1 MEQKKDKRERANEVG
16 IFLPNYELSEHRII
30 CPNCSSN
37 RHKKHD
43 ECLSVSVTFDSI
55 LWFCHHCEWQGGA
68 KDNDHITTYSP
79 KLKQNWQK
87 GIFPPTPVVP
97 IISNENHQLSE
108 GSKFWLGKRAISLQ
122 TAQAFKLFTKDS
134 KLCFPYYLDGELV
147 NVKSRTKDKKFL
159 QEKGAT
165 KCLYNIDMLKK
176 HWDNAPNYE
185 DYVPQRTKSVI
196 FVEGE
201 MDVLALYEAGFKNV
215 VSLPDG
221 APQTAKFKSDDKR
234 FMAFEH
240 SKWIFEADEVI
251 VATDADENGKAL
263 RLEIIHRFGKDI
275 CKVVNFPNMDGIQ
288 CKDANECL
296 MHDGI
301 TVLQECI
308 QYAEEFPV
316 EGLHGVKEYHD
327 SVQNIYDG
335 NEQKAFSTGFK
346 ELDKIYKVMPSTFNL
361 ITGIPN
367 HGKSNFLDQ
376 ILLNLAENENWNFA
390 VFSPE
395 HSTPNHI
402 RRLLEKRCRKPFD
415 IGLHARLTQEELNSG
430 VEFLDNHFR
439 FIENTE
445 EIPDIEFILS
455 KAKVAKQRFGIKG
468 LVIDPFNQISPNRD
482 YAKREDEH
490 IRDIIAKCQQFAR
503 NHEIVVWMVAHPHKL
518 QRNDSG
524 VVPPPD
530 LYQVSGSAHW
540 ANMSDAAIVV
550 HRDFEDNS
558 TKIITRKIREQGLYG
573 QIGQTF
579 FTFDNATK
587 VYKEVVEKPEEYDYS
602 NYGG

>member
-1 MEQKKDKRERANEVG
+1 MMNKNEKTLIEKAQEQG
-16 IFLPNYELSEHRII
+16 IFLNNYNEGDYRTRCPDCSPHR
-30 CPNCSSN
+30 
-37 RHKKHD
+37 KKKND
-43 ECLSVSVTFDSI
+43 PCLSVTVSYDSI
-55 LWFCHHCEWQGGA
+55 LWMCHHCDWSGGVKEGAEYKPMQRNEMPMKAEPIAPIPIVSNANHDLSQG
-68 KDNDHITTYSP
+68 S
-79 KLKQNWQK
+79 LLWLQNRK
-87 GIFPPTPVVP
+87 
-97 IISNENHQLSE
+97 ISQ
-108 GSKFWLGKRAISLQ
+108 A
-122 TAQAFKLFTKDS
+122 TAEAFKLFTKDQ
-134 KLCFPYYLDGELV
+134 KLCFPYYLDGDIV
-147 NVKSRTKDKKFL
+147 NIKSRTKDKKFL
-159 QEKGAT
+159 QEKNAT
-165 KCLYNIDMLKK
+165 KCLYNIDMLQKDWK
-176 HWDNAPNYE
+176 NKT
-185 DYVPQRTKSVI
+185 TKSVI

-308 QYAEEFPV
+308 EYAEEFPV

-482 YAKREDEH
+482 YTKREDEH

-602 NYGG
+602 NYGS

>member
-1 MEQKKDKRERANEVG
+1 MMNNEKTIIEKAQEEG
-16 IFLPNYELSEHRII
+16 IFLNSYSEGDYRTR
-30 CPNCSSN
+30 CPNCSPH
-37 RHKKHD
+37 RRKKHD
-43 ECLSVSVTFDSI
+43 PCLSVTVKHDSI
-55 LWFCHHCEWQGGA
+55 VWMCHHCDWSGGVRDGHTLVTKPNPIKIVDTKQA
-68 KDNDHITTYSP
+68 EEFTPPIPILSNANHDLSPNSLVWLENRKIT
-79 KLKQNWQK
+79 Q
-87 GIFPPTPVVP
+87 
-97 IISNENHQLSE
+97 E
-108 GSKFWLGKRAISLQ
+108 
-122 TAQAFKLFTKDS
+122 TAETFKLFTKDQ
-134 KLCFPYYLDGELV
+134 KLCFPYYLEGEIV
-147 NVKSRTKDKKFL
+147 NIKSRTKDKKFL
-159 QEKGAT
+159 QEKNAT
-165 KCLYNIDMLKK
+165 KCLYNIDMLKTF
-176 HWDNAPNYE
+176 WEETNM
-185 DYVPQRTKSVI
+185 KSVI

-201 MDVLALYEAGFKNV
+201 MDVLALHEAGFRNV

-221 APQTAKFKSDDKR
+221 APQTPKFKSDDKR
-234 FMAFEH
+234 FKAFEH
-240 SKWIFEADEVI
+240 SKWIFDADEVI

-275 CKVVNFPNMDGIQ
+275 CKVVNFPREDGWQ

-296 MHDGI
+296 IKYDKQI
-301 TVLQECI
+301 LRECI

-316 EGLHGVKEYHD
+316 QGLHGVREYHD

-346 ELDKIYKVMPSTFNL
+346 ELDKIYKIMPGTFNL

-376 ILLNLAENENWNFA
+376 ILLNLAEKNNWNFA

-415 IGLHARLTQEELNSG
+415 IGFTARLTQDDLNSG
-430 VEFLDNHFR
+430 IDFLDEHFK

-445 EIPDIEFILS
+445 EIPDIEFILG

-482 YAKREDEH
+482 YSKREDEH

-503 NHEIVVWMVAHPHKL
+503 NHQLVVWMVAHPHKL

-540 ANMSDAAIVV
+540 ANMSDTALVV

-558 TKIITRKIREQGLYG
+558 TKIITRKIREQGIYG
-573 QIGQTF
+573 HIGQKYFSYNNT
-579 FTFDNATK
+579 TK
-587 VYKEVVEKPEEYDYS
+587 VYEEVEESIDGTYV
-602 NYGG
+602 

>member
-1 MEQKKDKRERANEVG
+1 MEQKKNKIEYTNEQG
-16 IFLPNYELSEHRII
+16 IFLPHYELGEHRII
-30 CPNCSSN
+30 CPNCSN
-37 RHKKHD
+37 HRNKKY
-43 ECLSVSVTFDSI
+43 EKCLSVTTTNDAI
-55 LWFCHHCEWQGGA
+55 LWFCHHCDWQGGS
-68 KDNDHITTYSP
+68 KENDIITTYSP
-79 KLKQNWQK
+79 KLRASWQD
-87 GIFPPTPVVP
+87 GTFPTKKEITPVVP
-97 IISNENHQLSE
+97 IISNVNHDLSK
-108 GSKFWLGKRAISLQ
+108 GSLAWLLNRKISQ
-122 TAQAFKLFTKDS
+122 STAETFKLFTKDQ
-134 KLCFPYYLDGELV
+134 KLCFPYYLDDELV

-176 HWDNAPNYE
+176 HWDNLPNYE
-185 DYVPQRTKSVI
+185 WYVPHRTKSII

-201 MDVLALYEAGFKNV
+201 MDVLALYEAGYKNV
-215 VSLPDG
+215 ISLPDG

-275 CKVVNFPNMDGIQ
+275 CKVVNFPRIDDWQ

-296 MHDGI
+296 IHYDKQ
-301 TVLQECI
+301 TLQECI
-308 QYAEEFPV
+308 EYAEEFPV
-316 EGLHGVKEYHD
+316 HGLHGVKEYHD

-335 NEQKAFSTGFK
+335 NEQKALSTGFK
-346 ELDKIYKVMPSTFNL
+346 ELDKIYKIMPSTFNL
-361 ITGIPN
+361 VTGIPN

-376 ILLNLAENENWNFA
+376 ILLNLAENVNWNFA

-415 IGLHARLTQEELNSG
+415 IGTTARISQTELNNG
-430 VEFLDNHFR
+430 IDFLDKHFR

-445 EIPDIEFILS
+445 EIPNIDYILT
-455 KAKVAKQRFGIKG
+455 KAKRAKQRFGING
-468 LVIDPFNQISPNRD
+468 LVIDPFNQISPDRD

-540 ANMSDAAIVV
+540 ANMSDVALVV
-550 HRDFEDNS
+550 HRDFEQN
-558 TKIITRKIREQGLYG
+558 TTRIISRKIREQGVYG
-573 QIGQTF
+573 HIGECYF
-579 FTFDNATK
+579 NFNLNK
-587 VYKEVVEKPEEYDYS
+587 RVYEEETVYE
-602 NYGG
+602 N

>member
-1 MEQKKDKRERANEVG
+1 MMNKNEKTMIEKAQEQG
-16 IFLPNYELSEHRII
+16 IHLNGYYEGDHRTR
-30 CPNCSSN
+30 CPNCSPH
-37 RHKKHD
+37 RKKKND
-43 ECLSVSVTFDSI
+43 PCLSVTVSNDSI
-55 LWFCHHCEWQGGA
+55 LWMCHHCDWTGGV
-68 KDNDHITTYSP
+68 K
-79 KLKQNWQK
+79 
-87 GIFPPTPVVP
+87 
-97 IISNENHQLSE
+97 E
-108 GSKFWLGKRAISLQ
+108 GSYNNRFTQAAEPMPRLATPIPIVSNANHDLSQGSINWLHNRKISQ
-122 TAQAFKLFTKDS
+122 ATAETFKLFTKDQ
-134 KLCFPYYLDGELV
+134 KLCFPYYLDGDIV
-147 NVKSRTKDKKFL
+147 NIKSRTKDKKFL
-159 QEKGAT
+159 QEKNAT

-176 HWDNAPNYE
+176 HWE
-185 DYVPQRTKSVI
+185 DVAIKSVI

-240 SKWIFEADEVI
+240 SKWIFDADEVI

-275 CKVVNFPNMDGIQ
+275 CKVVNFPRIDDWH
-288 CKDANECL
+288 CTDANECL
-296 MHDGI
+296 IQYDTQI
-301 TVLQECI
+301 LQECI

-316 EGLHGVKEYHD
+316 HGLHGVKEYHD
-327 SVQNIYDG
+327 SIQNIYDG
-335 NEQKAFSTGFK
+335 NEQRALSTGFK
-346 ELDKIYKVMPSTFNL
+346 ELDKIYKIMPGTFNL

-376 ILLNLAENENWNFA
+376 ILLNLAENEGWNFA
-390 VFSPE
+390 LFSPE

-415 IGLHARLTQEELNSG
+415 IGLHARISQEELNEG
-430 VEFLDNHFR
+430 IQFLDDHFR
-439 FIENTE
+439 FIESTE
-445 EIPDIEFILS
+445 DIPNIEYILK
-455 KAKVAKQRFGIKG
+455 KAKLAKQRFGIKG
-468 LVIDPFNQISPNRD
+468 LVIDPFNQISPDRD

-503 NHEIVVWMVAHPHKL
+503 NHQMVVWMVAHPHKL

-524 VVPPPD
+524 VIPPPD

-540 ANMSDAAIVV
+540 ANMSDVALVV

-558 TKIITRKIREQGLYG
+558 TQIITRKIREQGVYG
-573 QIGQTF
+573 HIGQVYF
-579 FTFDNATK
+579 NFNNVKK
-587 VYKEVVEKPEEYDYS
+587 VYEEEVESSKDGYYV
-602 NYGG
+602 

>member
-1 MEQKKDKRERANEVG
+1 MEKKKDKIEYANDLGV
-16 IFLPNYELSEHRII
+16 FLPHYELGEHRII
-30 CPNCSSN
+30 CPNCSSQRN
-37 RHKKHD
+37 KKYD
-43 ECLSVSVTFDSI
+43 KCLSVTTTRDAI
-55 LWFCHHCEWQGGA
+55 LWFCHHCEWQGGS
-68 KDNDHITTYSP
+68 KDNGDHITTYSP
-79 KLKQNWQK
+79 KLKASWQD
-87 GIFPPTPVVP
+87 GTFPPKKEIAPVVP
-97 IISNENHQLSE
+97 IISAKNHSLSQN
-108 GSKFWLGKRAISLQ
+108 SITWLHNRKISQ
-122 TAQAFKLFTKDS
+122 ATAEEFGLYTKDS

-147 NVKSRTKDKKFL
+147 NIKSRTKDKKFL

-185 DYVPQRTKSVI
+185 DYVPQRTKSII

-201 MDVLALYEAGFKNV
+201 MDVLALYEAGYKNV

-234 FMAFEH
+234 FLAFEH
-240 SKWIFEADEVI
+240 SKWIFEADEVV

-275 CKVVNFPNMDGIQ
+275 CKVVNFPRLDDWQ

-296 MHDGI
+296 ISYDT
-301 TVLQECI
+301 TVLKECI
-308 QYAEEFPV
+308 EYAEEFPV
-316 EGLHGVKEYHD
+316 QGLHGVKEFHD
-327 SVQNIYDG
+327 AVQNIYDG

-346 ELDKIYKVMPSTFNL
+346 ELDKIYKIMPSTFNL
-361 ITGIPN
+361 VTGIPN

-376 ILLNLAENENWNFA
+376 ILLNLAENLDWNFA
-390 VFSPE
+390 IFSPE

-415 IGLHARLTQEELNSG
+415 IGMTARISQSELNEG
-430 VEFLDNHFR
+430 VNFLDEHFR

-445 EIPDIEFILS
+445 EIPNIEFILS
-455 KAKVAKQRFGIKG
+455 KAKLAKQRFGIKG
-468 LVIDPFNQISPNRD
+468 LVIDPFNQISPDRD

-503 NHEIVVWMVAHPHKL
+503 NHQLVVWMVAHPHKL
-518 QRNDSG
+518 HRNDSG
-524 VVPPPD
+524 MIPPPD

-540 ANMSDAAIVV
+540 ANMADVGLVV
-550 HRDFEDNS
+550 HRDFEND
-558 TKIITRKIREQGLYG
+558 TTRIITRKIREQGVYG
-573 QIGQTF
+573 HIGQKF
-579 FTFDNATK
+579 FKFDNTSK
-587 VYKEVVEKPEEYDYS
+587 VYTEIDENNLGE
-602 NYGG
+602 

>member
-1 MEQKKDKRERANEVG
+1 MNKHNEQTLIEKAQDQGIYLNSYSEGDYRVQCPECSLTRRKKNE
-16 IFLPNYELSEHRII
+16 P
-30 CPNCSSN
+30 
-37 RHKKHD
+37 
-43 ECLSVSVTFDSI
+43 CLSVTVSYDSI
-55 LWFCHHCEWQGGA
+55 LWMCHHCEWQGGV
-68 KDNDHITTYSP
+68 KENSNYKPI
-79 KLKQNWQK
+79 NR
-87 GIFPPTPVVP
+87 PTPIKKVVP
-97 IISNENHQLSE
+97 IISSENHKLSDN
-108 GSKFWLGKRAISLQ
+108 SIAWLDNRKISEA
-122 TAQAFKLFTKDS
+122 TATEFGLFTKDQ
-134 KLCFPYYLDGELV
+134 KLCFPYYLDGKIV
-147 NVKSRTKDKKFL
+147 NIKYRTKDKKFL
-159 QEKGAT
+159 QEKDAT
-165 KCLYNIDMLKK
+165 KCLYNIDMLQKN
-176 HWDNAPNYE
+176 WEDN
-185 DYVPQRTKSVI
+185 DKKSVI

-240 SKWIFEADEVI
+240 SKWIFDADEVI

-263 RLEIIHRFGKDI
+263 RLELVHRFGKDI

-296 MHDGI
+296 IFDGI

-308 QYAEEFPV
+308 EYAEEYPV
-316 EGLHGVKEYHD
+316 NGLHGVKEYHN

-335 NEQKAFSTGFK
+335 NEQKAYSTGFK

-415 IGLHARLTQEELNSG
+415 IGLHARINQDELNEG
-430 VEFLDNHFR
+430 IHFLDDHFR
-439 FIENTE
+439 FIESTE
-445 EIPDIEFILS
+445 EIPNIEFILN
-455 KAKVAKQRFGIKG
+455 KAKLAKQRFGING
-468 LVIDPFNQISPNRD
+468 LVIDPFNQISPDRD

-503 NHEIVVWMVAHPHKL
+503 NHQIVVWMVAHPHKL
-518 QRNDSG
+518 YRNDSG
-524 VVPPPD
+524 VIPPPD

-540 ANMSDAAIVV
+540 ANMSDAALVV
-550 HRDFEDNS
+550 HRDFEDNT
-558 TKIITRKIREQGLYG
+558 TKIITRKIREQGIYG
-573 QIGQTF
+573 HIGQTF
-579 FTFDNATK
+579 FNFNSAKK
-587 VYKEVVEKPEEYDYS
+587 VYEEIVENENGYDYTNS
-602 NYGG
+602 EV

>member
-1 MEQKKDKRERANEVG
+1 MMNKNEKTLIEKAQEQG
-16 IFLPNYELSEHRII
+16 IFLNNYNEGDYRTRCPDCSPHR
-30 CPNCSSN
+30 
-37 RHKKHD
+37 KKKND
-43 ECLSVSVTFDSI
+43 PCLSVTVSYDSI
-55 LWFCHHCEWQGGA
+55 LWMCHHCDWSGGVKEGADYKPMQRNEMPMRAEPIAPIPIVSNANHDLSQG
-68 KDNDHITTYSP
+68 S
-79 KLKQNWQK
+79 LLWLQNRK
-87 GIFPPTPVVP
+87 
-97 IISNENHQLSE
+97 ISQ
-108 GSKFWLGKRAISLQ
+108 A
-122 TAQAFKLFTKDS
+122 TAEAFKLFTKDQ
-134 KLCFPYYLDGELV
+134 KLCFPYYLDGDIV
-147 NVKSRTKDKKFL
+147 NIKSRTKDKKFL
-159 QEKGAT
+159 QEKNAT
-165 KCLYNIDMLKK
+165 KCLYNIDMLQKDWK
-176 HWDNAPNYE
+176 NKT
-185 DYVPQRTKSVI
+185 TKSVI

-308 QYAEEFPV
+308 EYAEEFPV

-482 YAKREDEH
+482 YTKREDEH

-602 NYGG
+602 NYGS

>member
-1 MEQKKDKRERANEVG
+1 MINKNEQSIIEKARDQG
-16 IFLPNYELSEHRII
+16 IHLTNYSQGDYRVK
-30 CPNCSSN
+30 CPECSQS
-37 RHKKHD
+37 RRKKH
-43 ECLSVSVTFDSI
+43 ENCLSVTVASDSI
-55 LWFCHHCEWQGGA
+55 LWMCHHCDWTGGVKEGSSFQRA
-68 KDNDHITTYSP
+68 YT
-79 KLKQNWQK
+79 
-87 GIFPPTPVVP
+87 PTPIAQATPIVP
-97 IISNENHQLSE
+97 ILSSANHELSE
-108 GSKFWLGKRAISLQ
+108 GSLAWLFNRKISRA
-122 TAQAFKLFTKDS
+122 TAETFKLFTKDQR
-134 KLCFPYYLDGELV
+134 LCFPYYLHGDIV
-147 NVKSRTKDKKFL
+147 NIKSRTKDKKFL
-159 QEKGAT
+159 QEKNAT

-176 HWDNAPNYE
+176 NWEKVA
-185 DYVPQRTKSVI
+185 TKSVI

>member
-1 MEQKKDKRERANEVG
+1 MMNKNEKTLIEKAQEQG
-16 IFLPNYELSEHRII
+16 IFLNNYNEGDYRTRCPDCSPHR
-30 CPNCSSN
+30 
-37 RHKKHD
+37 KKKND
-43 ECLSVSVTFDSI
+43 PCLSVTVSYDSI
-55 LWFCHHCEWQGGA
+55 LWMCHHCDWSGGVKEGAEYKPMQRNEMPMRAEPIAPIPIVSNANHDLSQG
-68 KDNDHITTYSP
+68 S
-79 KLKQNWQK
+79 LLWLQNRK
-87 GIFPPTPVVP
+87 
-97 IISNENHQLSE
+97 ISQ
-108 GSKFWLGKRAISLQ
+108 A
-122 TAQAFKLFTKDS
+122 TAEAFKLFTKDQ
-134 KLCFPYYLDGELV
+134 KLCFPYYLDGDIV
-147 NVKSRTKDKKFL
+147 NIKSRTKDKKFL
-159 QEKGAT
+159 QEKNAT
-165 KCLYNIDMLKK
+165 KCLYNIDMLQKDWK
-176 HWDNAPNYE
+176 NKT
-185 DYVPQRTKSVI
+185 TKSVI

-215 VSLPDG
+215 VSLLDG

-308 QYAEEFPV
+308 EYAEEFPV

-482 YAKREDEH
+482 YTKREDEH

-587 VYKEVVEKPEEYDYS
+587 VYKEVVEKPEEYDYTNS
-602 NYGG
+602 EV

>member
-1 MEQKKDKRERANEVG
+1 MEKKKNKIEYANELGV
-16 IFLPNYELSEHRII
+16 FLPHYELGEHRIT
-30 CPNCSSN
+30 CPNCSN
-37 RHKKHD
+37 HRNKKYDKCLAVTTTHD
-43 ECLSVSVTFDSI
+43 AI
-55 LWFCHHCEWQGGA
+55 LWFCHHCEWQGGS
-68 KDNDHITTYSP
+68 KDNGDHITTYSP
-79 KLKQNWQK
+79 KLKSEWQQGK
-87 GIFPPTPVVP
+87 FPPKEPTPVIP
-97 IISNENHQLSE
+97 IISAKNHTLSE
-108 GSKFWLGKRAISLQ
+108 NSLVWLHNRKISKA
-122 TAQAFKLFTKDS
+122 TAEIFGLYTKDN
-134 KLCFPYYLDGELV
+134 KLCFPYYLDDELV
-147 NVKSRTKDKKFL
+147 NIKSRTKDKKFL

-165 KCLYNIDMLKK
+165 KCLYNIDMLQK
-176 HWDNAPNYE
+176 HWDNSPNYE
-185 DYVPQRTKSVI
+185 DHVPQRTKSVI

-275 CKVVNFPNMDGIQ
+275 CKVVNFPRLDAWQ

-296 MHDGI
+296 IHYDTKI
-301 TVLQECI
+301 LQECI
-308 QYAEEFPV
+308 EYAEEFPV
-316 EGLHGVKEYHD
+316 NGLHGVREYQD

-346 ELDKIYKVMPSTFNL
+346 ELDKIYKIMPSTFNL

-376 ILLNLAENENWNFA
+376 ILLNLAENENWKFA
-390 VFSPE
+390 IFSPE

-402 RRLLEKRCRKPFD
+402 RRLLEKRSRRPFD
-415 IGLHARLTQEELNSG
+415 IGLSARLTQEQLNSG
-430 VEFLDNHFR
+430 IEFLDDHFR

-445 EIPDIEFILS
+445 EIPNIDFILS
-455 KAKVAKQRFGIKG
+455 KAKLAKQRFGIKG
-468 LVIDPFNQISPNRD
+468 LVIDPFNQISPDRD

-503 NHEIVVWMVAHPHKL
+503 NHQLVVWMVAHPHKL
-518 QRNDSG
+518 HRNDSG
-524 VVPPPD
+524 VIPPPD

-540 ANMSDAAIVV
+540 ANMADVGLVV
-550 HRDFEDNS
+550 HRDFENNL
-558 TKIITRKIREQGLYG
+558 TRIITRKIREQGIYGHIGETYFSFSNTERVYEEIKEEDKELY
-573 QIGQTF
+573 Q
-579 FTFDNATK
+579 
-587 VYKEVVEKPEEYDYS
+587 
-602 NYGG
+602 

>member
-1 MEQKKDKRERANEVG
+1 MNKNEKTLIEKAQEQG
-16 IFLPNYELSEHRII
+16 IFLNNYNEGDYRTRCPDCSPHR
-30 CPNCSSN
+30 
-37 RHKKHD
+37 KKKND
-43 ECLSVSVTFDSI
+43 PCLSVTVSYDSI
-55 LWFCHHCEWQGGA
+55 LWMCHHCDWSGGVKEGADYKPMQRNEMPMRAEPIAPIPIVSNANHDLSQG
-68 KDNDHITTYSP
+68 S
-79 KLKQNWQK
+79 LLWLQNRK
-87 GIFPPTPVVP
+87 
-97 IISNENHQLSE
+97 ISQ
-108 GSKFWLGKRAISLQ
+108 A
-122 TAQAFKLFTKDS
+122 TAEAFKLFTKDQ
-134 KLCFPYYLDGELV
+134 KLCFPYYLDGDIV
-147 NVKSRTKDKKFL
+147 NIKSRTKDKKFL
-159 QEKGAT
+159 QEKNAT
-165 KCLYNIDMLKK
+165 KCLYNIDMLQKDWK
-176 HWDNAPNYE
+176 NKT
-185 DYVPQRTKSVI
+185 TKSVI

-308 QYAEEFPV
+308 EYAEEFPV

-482 YAKREDEH
+482 YTKREDEH

-602 NYGG
+602 NYGS

>member
-1 MEQKKDKRERANEVG
+1 MILFYGCVIIAIGVVAFKEGAEYKPMQRNEMPMRAEPIAPIPIVSNA
-16 IFLPNYELSEHRII
+16 NHDLSQG
-30 CPNCSSN
+30 SLLWLQN
-37 RHKKHD
+37 RK
-43 ECLSVSVTFDSI
+43 
-55 LWFCHHCEWQGGA
+55 
-68 KDNDHITTYSP
+68 
-79 KLKQNWQK
+79 
-87 GIFPPTPVVP
+87 
-97 IISNENHQLSE
+97 ISQ
-108 GSKFWLGKRAISLQ
+108 A
-122 TAQAFKLFTKDS
+122 TAEAFKLFTKDQ
-134 KLCFPYYLDGELV
+134 KLCFPYYLDGDIV
-147 NVKSRTKDKKFL
+147 NIKSRTKDKKFL
-159 QEKGAT
+159 QEKNAT
-165 KCLYNIDMLKK
+165 KCLYNIDMLQKDWK
-176 HWDNAPNYE
+176 NKT
-185 DYVPQRTKSVI
+185 TKSVI

-308 QYAEEFPV
+308 EYAEEFPV

-482 YAKREDEH
+482 YTKREDEH

-602 NYGG
+602 NYGS

>member
-1 MEQKKDKRERANEVG
+1 MNKNEKTLIEKAQEQG
-16 IFLPNYELSEHRII
+16 IFLNNYNEGDYRTR
-30 CPNCSSN
+30 CPDCSPY
-37 RHKKHD
+37 RKKKND
-43 ECLSVSVTFDSI
+43 PCLSVTVSYDSI
-55 LWFCHHCEWQGGA
+55 LWMCHHCDWSGGVKEGADYKPMQRNEMPMRAEPIAPIPIVSNANHDLSQG
-68 KDNDHITTYSP
+68 S
-79 KLKQNWQK
+79 LLWLQNRK
-87 GIFPPTPVVP
+87 
-97 IISNENHQLSE
+97 ISQ
-108 GSKFWLGKRAISLQ
+108 A
-122 TAQAFKLFTKDS
+122 TAEAFKLFTKDQ
-134 KLCFPYYLDGELV
+134 KLCFPYYLDGDIV
-147 NVKSRTKDKKFL
+147 NIKSRTKDKKFL
-159 QEKGAT
+159 QEKNAT
-165 KCLYNIDMLKK
+165 KCLYNIDMLQKDWK
-176 HWDNAPNYE
+176 NKT
-185 DYVPQRTKSVI
+185 TKSVI

-482 YAKREDEH
+482 YTKREDEH

-602 NYGG
+602 NYGS

>member
-1 MEQKKDKRERANEVG
+1 MMNKNEQSIIEKAQEQG
-16 IFLPNYELSEHRII
+16 IQLNGYHEGDHRTR
-30 CPNCSSN
+30 CPNCSPY
-37 RHKKHD
+37 RKKKND
-43 ECLSVSVTFDSI
+43 LCLSVTVSYDSI
-55 LWFCHHCEWQGGA
+55 LWMCHHCDWSGGVKEGADYKPMQRNEMPMRAEPIAPIPIVSNANHDLSQG
-68 KDNDHITTYSP
+68 S
-79 KLKQNWQK
+79 LLWLQNRK
-87 GIFPPTPVVP
+87 
-97 IISNENHQLSE
+97 ISQ
-108 GSKFWLGKRAISLQ
+108 A
-122 TAQAFKLFTKDS
+122 TAEAFKLFTKDQ
-134 KLCFPYYLDGELV
+134 KLCFPYYLDGDIV
-147 NVKSRTKDKKFL
+147 NIKSRTKDKKFL
-159 QEKGAT
+159 QEKNAT
-165 KCLYNIDMLKK
+165 KCLYNIDMLQKDWK
-176 HWDNAPNYE
+176 NKT
-185 DYVPQRTKSVI
+185 TKSVI

-482 YAKREDEH
+482 YTKREDEH

-602 NYGG
+602 NYGS